1 MFLTQAVTLMMSYIC
16 LGASPTIIS
25 NKIFRN
31 LDRGSASLA
40 ILFFAYVLRQLKRLT
55 DWSHNSN

>member
-40 ILFFAYVLRQLKRLT
+40 ILFFAYVLKQLKRLT
-55 DWSHNSN
+55 D